1 MYKISTYLELPIAH
15 CLYRGAY
22 SGLCCGN
29 VYRDKGQCDG
39 KEDRY
44 NLGDKVFPI
53 LHGHNYNIT
62 INLYSNKL
70 DENGMVV
77 DFKKMKKILHQYFD
91 QYDHSM
97 ILTPENP
104 LVNIYK
110 RNYEENGID
119 FERSRLFVWEEN
131 PTAEYMTKYWT
142 EIVTNLFK
150 KEGLNVE
157 KVSIIVE
164 ETSHNSVTYEED
176 IK

>member
-1 MYKISTYLELPIAH
+1 MYKISTFIELPIAH

-44 NLGDKVFPI
+44 DLGDKVLPI

-62 INLYSNKL
+62 VDLYAEDL

-97 ILTPENP
+97 ILTPDNP
-104 LVNIYK
+104 LVEVYK
-110 RNYEENGID
+110 KNFEENGID
-119 FERSRLFVWEEN
+119 FERSRLFVWSEN
-131 PTAEYMTKYWT
+131 PTAEYMAKYWH
-142 EIVTNLFK
+142 EVVENLFEKEGIVTSS
-150 KEGLNVE
+150 V
-157 KVSIIVE
+157 KVIVE
-164 ETSHNSVTYEED
+164 ETSHNSVSFTE
-176 IK
+176 